1 MIGVSLFRRPNRKTG
16 APLPGYYCSFRITG
30 ADGKQRQ
37 VNRQTGKTTKREA
50 EAFAVALRESI
61 LREAG
66 AGEEKS
72 ARIFGVLQEAADLAA
87 RHELTADMAR
97 EFLAKFTEIE
107 SGKAV
112 RGYTITQWLDFWLEN
127 KKVAGKAATLA
138 RYKNAVARFKS
149 HLGDRAADRLEILG
163 GADVQKFRDKLR
175 AEGRSAKT
183 TNGYLKDIRSCLTS
197 AVKEG
202 LLPRNPASNVA
213 TLSEE
218 DSVQREPFT
227 AEEVGMLLNSAS
239 SGDWRGVI
247 LLGVYGGLRLGDA
260 ASLKAGN
267 IDLVKSCLSY
277 MPQKTSRKKKV
288 VTVPF
293 HPSLEEF
300 LLSHPLSDDPSAPL
314 FPSLAKKSVA
324 GRNGL
329 SLQFGALIDSAGVS
343 RDVIKQA
350 GDGAGRTQY
359 ARSFHS
365 LRHTFTSL
373 LANANVSQELR
384 MRLTGHATKEV
395 NDIYTHIELA
405 SLKNAIDQLPQMSSQ
420 KQPH

>member
-16 APLPGYYCSFRITG
+16 AFLPGYYCSFRITG
-30 ADGKQRQ
+30 ADGRQRQ
-37 VNRQTGKTTKREA
+37 INRQTGKTTKREA
-50 EAFAVALRESI
+50 EAFASALRES
-61 LREAG
+61 LLKEAG

-72 ARIFGVLQEAADLAA
+72 ARIYSVLQEAADLAT

-107 SGKAV
+107 SGTAV
-112 RGYTITQWLDFWLEN
+112 RGYTITQWLDFWIEN
-127 KKVAGKAATLA
+127 KKVAGKAATVA
-138 RYKNAVARFKS
+138 RYKNAVARFQA
-149 HLGDRAADRLEILG
+149 HLGVRSTDRLETLVG
-163 GADVQKFRDKLR
+163 GDVQKFRDKLR

-183 TNGYLKDIRSCLTS
+183 TNGYLKDVRSCLTA

-218 DSVQREPFT
+218 DSVQRTPFT
-227 AEEVGMLLNSAS
+227 ADEVGKLLAAAS
-239 SGDWRGVI
+239 SDDWRGVI

-267 IDLVKSCLSY
+267 VDLEKSYLSY

-288 VTVPF
+288 LTVPL

-300 LLSHPLSDDPSAPL
+300 LLNHPLSDDPSAPL
-314 FPSLAKKSVA
+314 FPKLVKKGVA

-329 SLQFGALIDSAGVS
+329 SLCFGRLMESAGIS
-343 RDVIKQA
+343 RDIVKQA

-373 LANANVSQELR
+373 LANADVSQELR
-384 MRLTGHATKEV
+384 MRLTGHTTKEM
-395 NDIYTHIELA
+395 NDVYTHIELT
-405 SLKNAIDQLPQMSSQ
+405 SLKKAIDQLP
-420 KQPH
+420 KIGAH

>member
-16 APLPGYYCSFRITG
+16 ASLPGYYCSFRITG
-30 ADGKQRQ
+30 ADGRQRQ
-37 VNRQTGKTTKREA
+37 INRQTGKTTKREA

-61 LREAG
+61 LKEAG

-72 ARIFGVLQEAADLAA
+72 ALIYAALQEAADLAA
-87 RHELTADMAR
+87 RHELTADLAR

-107 SGKAV
+107 SGKAI
-112 RGYTITQWLDFWLEN
+112 RGYTITQWLDFWLDN
-127 KKVAGKAATLA
+127 KKVAGKPATLA

-149 HLGDRAADRLEILG
+149 HLGDRAADRLEILA

-218 DSVQREPFT
+218 DSIQREPFT
-227 AEEVGMLLNSAS
+227 PDEVGKLLSSACS
-239 SGDWRGVI
+239 ADWRGVI
-247 LLGVYGGLRLGDA
+247 LMGVYGGLRLGDA

-267 IDLVKSCLSY
+267 IDLVKNCLSY
-277 MPQKTSRKKKV
+277 MPQKTSRKRKIL
-288 VTVPF
+288 TIPL
-293 HPSLEEF
+293 HPSLEDF
-300 LLSHPLSDDPSAPL
+300 LLKHPLSDDPAASL
-314 FPSLAKKSVA
+314 FPSLAKTSVA

-329 SLQFGALIDSAGVS
+329 SLQFGALMEFAGIC
-343 RDVIKQA
+343 RNVIKQA
-350 GDGAGRTQY
+350 SDGAGRTQY

-384 MRLTGHATKEV
+384 MRLTGHTTKEI
-395 NDIYTHIELA
+395 NDIYTHIELE
-405 SLKNAIDQLPQMSSQ
+405 SLKKAIDQIPKLSISKYP
-420 KQPH
+420 K